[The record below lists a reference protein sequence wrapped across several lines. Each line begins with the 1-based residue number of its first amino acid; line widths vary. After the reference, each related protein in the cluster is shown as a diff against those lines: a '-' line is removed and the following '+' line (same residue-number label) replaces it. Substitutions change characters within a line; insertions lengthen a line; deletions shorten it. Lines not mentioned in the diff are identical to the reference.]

1 MEDIISHYNLD
12 VTQVVS
18 TVTDNGS
25 NFVKAFKEFGINA
38 VKFDQHKGDNATEE
52 EEAET
57 VENLLQLTAVEE
69 DIDTSGVASS
79 HYEVEHALSKHVHCA
94 SHTLSLVATTDA
106 KNALKN
112 HTFTALNHTMM
123 GKCNALWNKC
133 GRPKSAEVIKGT
145 LKCSLSLSCPT
156 RWNSLHDALVLL
168 LKHRQKLHEM
178 MQTLE
183 LPVLKNA
190 ELEFIEEYVSVLA
203 PIAVAID
210 HLQGEEHMYYGQFL
224 PTLLTVQKKLREL
237 KFKTLKHCTP
247 LLQAVS
253 QGFQKRFDKYLQL
266 HDCPDVHDAVLAA
279 TTHPF
284 FKLRWIDIN
293 KEWDQESRITS
304 LKKDFI
310 SSASSF
316 HSPLRNT
323 SPTKEAS
330 SSEDEYFG
338 FEKSPTGESTVE
350 MQVMTYPN
358 DSEKSIISLKRH
370 PLILKMFRRYN
381 TMLPSSAPV
390 ERLFSLAGLTL
401 TPH

>member
-1 MEDIISHYNLD
+1 
-12 VTQVVS
+12 
-18 TVTDNGS
+18 
-25 NFVKAFKEFGINA
+25 
-38 VKFDQHKGDNATEE
+38 
-52 EEAET
+52 
-57 VENLLQLTAVEE
+57 
-69 DIDTSGVASS
+69 
-79 HYEVEHALSKHVHCA
+79 
-94 SHTLSLVATTDA
+94 
-106 KNALKN
+106 
-112 HTFTALNHTMM
+112 M

-133 GRPKSAEVIKGT
+133 GRPKSAEVIKGI
-145 LKCSLSLSCPT
+145 LNCSLSLPCPT

-168 LKHRQKLHEM
+168 LKHRQKLHEV

-266 HDCPDVHDAVLAA
+266 HDCPDVPDAVLAA

-293 KEWDQESRITS
+293 KEWDRESRVTL
-304 LKKDFI
+304 LKNDFI
-310 SSASSF
+310 NSASLF

-338 FEKSPTGESTVE
+338 FEKSPASESTVE
-350 MQVMTYPN
+350 MQVMTYLN

-381 TMLPSSAPV
+381 TTLPSSAPV

-401 TPH
+401 PPHRNRLSDKTVEQLLLLRSNRRN